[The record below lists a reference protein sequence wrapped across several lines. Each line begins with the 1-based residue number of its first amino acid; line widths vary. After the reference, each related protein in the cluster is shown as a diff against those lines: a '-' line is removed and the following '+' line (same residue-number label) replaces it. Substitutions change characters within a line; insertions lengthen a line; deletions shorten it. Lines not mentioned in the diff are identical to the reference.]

1 MDTTVGEPITSN
13 PEPRTPTENRE
24 PKTFNPTDMIDSD
37 NRPWGR
43 WEEYLNEPGYRV
55 KRILVHPGKR
65 LSLQKHEHRE
75 EHWVVVQGEGL
86 FTRNDEQ
93 IRVKKGDALHIALG
107 DVHRLEN
114 DREEYLVIIETQLG
128 VCLEDDIIRLE
139 DDFGRA

>member
-1 MDTTVGEPITSN
+1 
-13 PEPRTPTENRE
+13 
-24 PKTFNPTDMIDSD
+24 MIDSD

-86 FTRNDEQ
+86 FTLNEDVR
-93 IRVKKGDALHIALG
+93 RVKKGDMLHIALG
-107 DVHRLEN
+107 AIHRIEN
-114 DREEYLVIIETQLG
+114 DGKDYLVIIETQLG
-128 VCLEDDIIRLE
+128 VCLEDDIIRIE
-139 DDFGRA
+139 DDFGRT